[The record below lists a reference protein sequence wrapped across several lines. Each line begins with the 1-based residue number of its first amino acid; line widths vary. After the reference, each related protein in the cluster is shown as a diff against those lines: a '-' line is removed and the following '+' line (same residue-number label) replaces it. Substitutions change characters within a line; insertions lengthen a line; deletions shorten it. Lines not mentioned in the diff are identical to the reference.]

1 MFMDKVVDLFLN
13 DSSTR
18 KKWELVVLVAMF
30 WSISVLKTIM
40 LEQGSHQFDELP
52 TQEKTFHSFIF
63 TKAKYAASF
72 EHLHFNLLAK
82 TDEAAFLEN
91 GTPDIQD
98 YLHDL
103 PKIDDQANKKI
114 AAIVMNANP
123 FTLGHKHWLP
133 VQ

>member
-1 MFMDKVVDLFLN
+1 MNKAVTNLMNYL
-13 DSSTR
+13 
-18 KKWELVVLVAMF
+18 
-30 WSISVLKTIM
+30 
-40 LEQGSHQFDELP
+40 
-52 TQEKTFHSFIF
+52 TQEKTFLSFIF

-123 FTLGHKHWLP
+123 FTLGHKH
-133 VQ
+133 

>member
-1 MFMDKVVDLFLN
+1 MVTGSVSGN
-13 DSSTR
+13 
-18 KKWELVVLVAMF
+18 
-30 WSISVLKTIM
+30 VLKYIGVKNDNAWTRQP

-52 TQEKTFHSFIF
+52 NPRKDFPFLFF

>member
-52 TQEKTFHSFIF
+52 NPRKDFPFLCFQESKVCGKLWT
-63 TKAKYAASF
+63 
-72 EHLHFNLLAK
+72 LALQSLGE

>member
-52 TQEKTFHSFIF
+52 
-63 TKAKYAASF
+63 
-72 EHLHFNLLAK
+72 N
-82 TDEAAFLEN
+82 
-91 GTPDIQD
+91 PR
-98 YLHDL
+98 
-103 PKIDDQANKKI
+103 KK
-114 AAIVMNANP
+114 
-123 FTLGHKHWLP
+123 
-133 VQ
+133 